1 MSTNVEYVSLTDSL
15 LVSAGSVNYLA
26 IRDSDATP
34 APQLA
39 GLGSVN
45 LGNNNGWDFS
55 NIPGYGIAF
64 FSVAGALNYL
74 DISDCNA
81 TPAPQLA
88 GTGSVNS
95 GNNSGWDFTTSD
107 GNNENWVIVNT
118 LVTGLDYLYIEDSAA
133 TPPYWWA
140 GNYSVNGGNNTGWLF
155 YANLALTENAA
166 IADTESEQ
174 FFYTSTAVEGFTTF
188 DAQETQTNFNAA
200 IIEDSELVDIETTA
214 NSVFNSAIVEPVTL
228 FAIQT
233 TANSVFN
240 SAIVEPTTLAD
251 IQARNTTLFSS
262 VVENAVY
269 ASTQAAQANFNSIAL
284 ENCSVL
290 DIVGTNANIFN
301 SSILE
306 NIVVVD
312 GQIHRGWFKINDT
325 QTPNWTQVNNY
336 QG

>member
-15 LVSAGSVNYLA
+15 LVSSGSLNYLG
-26 IRDSDATP
+26 IQDSNTTP

-55 NIPGYGIAF
+55 SIAGYGIAF
-64 FSVAGALNYL
+64 FSVDG
-74 DISDCNA
+74 
-81 TPAPQLA
+81 
-88 GTGSVNS
+88 
-95 GNNSGWDFTTSD
+95 
-107 GNNENWVIVNT
+107 GNNENWVIVST

-155 YANLALTENAA
+155 YANLALTENTALEA
-166 IADTESEQ
+166 IEDSQVQ
-174 FFYTSTAVEGFTTF
+174 FNSFAMEPFTTQN
-188 DAQETQTNFNAA
+188 AQAVQA
-200 IIEDSELVDIETTA
+200 IFASDIVEDSELLDEEFTS